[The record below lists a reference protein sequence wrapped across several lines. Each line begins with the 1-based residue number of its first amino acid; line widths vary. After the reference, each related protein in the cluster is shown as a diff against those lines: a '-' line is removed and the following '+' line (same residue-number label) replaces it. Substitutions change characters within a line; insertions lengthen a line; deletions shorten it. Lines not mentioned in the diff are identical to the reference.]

1 MGLEAALNKLDDE
14 LKKTKGKSNEQLS
27 PLCIAY
33 MKKRCEEDEGLCEDV
48 MKQEKTWEK
57 CFEYIMRKAKRHL
70 GGKSGAVRDDLVF
83 EWCEEYFRRLEEP
96 KKEKTLKEAVSKREI
111 PKQTKEFER
120 KEQKSIAK
128 EKLKGKKNKK
138 GVEGQM
144 TIFDF
149 LGERHGQS

>member
-57 CFEYIMRKAKRHL
+57 CFEYIMSKAKMHL

-83 EWCEEYFRRLEEP
+83 EWCEDYFRELEQPEKLLKAIASKGKMP
-96 KKEKTLKEAVSKREI
+96 KSEKEFDRKEEKSIIKEKK
-111 PKQTKEFER
+111 
-120 KEQKSIAK
+120 
-128 EKLKGKKNKK
+128 KK
-138 GVEGQM
+138 GIEGQM

-149 LGERHGQS
+149 LGE